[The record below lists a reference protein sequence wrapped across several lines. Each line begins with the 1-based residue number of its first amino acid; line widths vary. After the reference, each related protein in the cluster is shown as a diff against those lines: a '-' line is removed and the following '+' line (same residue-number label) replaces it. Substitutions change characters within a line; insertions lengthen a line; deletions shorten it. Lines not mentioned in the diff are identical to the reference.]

1 MCRPAKADPL
11 IIYDA
16 TRSAVELGA
25 TGMRLGALHLSGQQA
40 AVASRFARRRRLS
53 GRGLPGYGIRSVT
66 GDDDGVSLAV
76 IRGDRPELGY
86 SCNPIWPELKSL
98 RSETCSSLCAWASL

>member
-25 TGMRLGALHLSGQQA
+25 LTGMRLGALQLSGQRA
-40 AVASRFARRRRLS
+40 AVASRFVRRRHLS
-53 GRGLPGYGIRSVT
+53 GRGLPGSGIPSVT
-66 GDDDGVSLAV
+66 GDDDVPPLAV
-76 IRGDRPELGY
+76 IRR
-86 SCNPIWPELKSL
+86 N
-98 RSETCSSLCAWASL
+98 RSRNVTAVTHLARIEITS

>member
-40 AVASRFARRRRLS
+40 AVASRFARRRHLS
-53 GRGLPGYGIRSVT
+53 GRGLPGSGIRSVT
-66 GDDDGVSLAV
+66 GDDDGASLAV

-98 RSETCSSLCAWASL
+98 RSETCSSFCAWASL

>member
-16 TRSAVELGA
+16 TRSPVELGA
-25 TGMRLGALHLSGQQA
+25 STGMRVGALHLSGQRA

-53 GRGLPGYGIRSVT
+53 GRGLPGSGIRSVA
-66 GDDDGVSLAV
+66 GDDDGASSRSDPAEQ
-76 IRGDRPELGY
+76 INEGY
-86 SCNPIWPELKSL
+86 SCNPFWPALK
-98 RSETCSSLCAWASL
+98 